1 MHVAGKPLAY
11 GRGSD
16 WGPRC
21 SSRIRIASISTPRHL
36 KAMAASSAS
45 VATETKAAI
54 ERSLRP
60 VQDRSISQSPWHCGW
75 ITRKP
80 IPSAETGFASPWT
93 AAFHPGNQA
102 TCTDRRS
109 SGCRLARMR
118 ALPPESHSKAAAGCA
133 VSPVACAYLRIS
145 EYANWPG
152 GAMRHQVRGQDHARQ
167 RGSQGEDRIDGV
179 AVFAMQQ
186 RKHALEAFG
195 RADVLIL
202 IGARRAVDY
211 DGLDTE
217 RAQPVDAG
225 FGIARALRGIDFV
238 GDFVENRHGLALVNT
253 ALTWLLRYDD
263 R

>member
-21 SSRIRIASISTPRHL
+21 SSRIRIASISTPRRL
-36 KAMAASSAS
+36 KALAASSVS

-60 VQDRSISQSPWHCGW
+60 VQDRSISQVALALRLDHQKAHTVGGDRLCLAVDRGL
-75 ITRKP
+75 
-80 IPSAETGFASPWT
+80 PSGEPGDLHGQEIFGMQVGPDASS
-93 AAFHPGNQA
+93 AAREPLEGG
-102 TCTDRRS
+102 RRARRI
-109 SGCRLARMR
+109 SG
-118 ALPPESHSKAAAGCA
+118 G
-133 VSPVACAYLRIS
+133 LRIL
-145 EYANWPG
+145 EDLGVRELAG